1 MVPFAGNE
9 FERSRRSG
17 KMTRIAVVAGDRG
30 SFVSGSWLLAL
41 GAWRLASAGAIDTEQ
56 NRIDIH
62 SLRRVIFSVNFS
74 LRCVTL
80 LGGSSGWGASRW
92 PQRAQEPRGGPG
104 LRVRDITTPGFRR
117 AGSAA
122 WGGSARWERRAPDG
136 QVPRA
141 PVVSLAS
148 QVADAYGGKGNFPH
162 VRRWVK
168 LPLPLLGGPPRP
180 PSARRAGRP
189 VSPCPRFRVPV
200 VVVRTGGGQWAGGGG
215 GSAWRR
221 P

>member
-9 FERSRRSG
+9 LERSRRSG

-30 SFVSGSWLLAL
+30 SFVSGSWRLAL
-41 GAWRLASAGAIDTEQ
+41 GLRGRYRYGTEPYRYPFLASHDFF
-56 NRIDIH
+56 
-62 SLRRVIFSVNFS
+62 RRLF
-74 LRCVTL
+74 VTL
-80 LGGSSGWGASRW
+80 RYLARGLVGVGRVPLAPEGSGA
-92 PQRAQEPRGGPG
+92 PGGP
-104 LRVRDITTPGFRR
+104 TPGFRR

-122 WGGSARWERRAPDG
+122 WAGSARWVRRAPDG

-141 PVVSLAS
+141 PVGSLAS

-162 VRRWVK
+162 VRGWVK